1 MQAPE
6 ATIEDQ
12 LARLGRART
21 GTDDGGA
28 RFPPDVV
35 RRGHVLSIAIF
46 SGLSALAPQELAAGD
61 SPEQRACLTHRAGM
75 ASALTD
81 AVDALG

>member
-1 MQAPE
+1 MKALE

-12 LARLGRART
+12 LARLGRA
-21 GTDDGGA
+21 GLDDEDA

-35 RRGHVLSIAIF
+35 RRGHVLSMAIF

-61 SPEQRACLTHRAGM
+61 SPELRARLAHRAGM
-75 ASALTD
+75 ARALMD